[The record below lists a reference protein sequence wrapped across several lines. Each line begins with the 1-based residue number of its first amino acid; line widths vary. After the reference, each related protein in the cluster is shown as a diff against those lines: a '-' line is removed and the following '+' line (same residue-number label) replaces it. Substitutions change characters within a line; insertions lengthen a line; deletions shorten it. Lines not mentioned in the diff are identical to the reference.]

1 MMSSTTSIE
10 KSVHASQWQGSLK
23 LVNASRA
30 INMAWFHVAEARIR
44 NMLKWW
50 TSIFAFSLGN
60 PVLYLFSVGIGI
72 GALVD
77 ANGGNAALG
86 HVPYLTFLAPALLA
100 SAALQAFQEEMTFP
114 IMEGF
119 EWDKSFFAM
128 NATPIRGRDIVN
140 GIIVSSLVKTVITVG
155 IYELVLLAFG
165 AISFAVALPMFFSAL
180 FTGVAFGSLMMAVTS
195 FIKNDDGFFAIV
207 GRFIIA
213 PMTLFSGTYYPLES
227 MPFYLQWVGWISP
240 LWHGTDLGRV
250 ISYGSSQQT
259 WVVFSHWV
267 YLTLWLAVGLFLAYR
282 QVSKRLAA

>member
-1 MMSSTTSIE
+1 MSSTTSIE
-10 KSVHASQWQGSLK
+10 KSIHGSQWQGSLK
-23 LVNASRA
+23 LVNVSRA
-30 INMAWFHVAEARIR
+30 RNLAWLHVAEARIR

-50 TSIFAFSLGN
+50 TSIAAFSLGN

-77 ANGGNAALG
+77 ANGGNSQLG
-86 HVPYLTFLAPALLA
+86 NVSYLTFLAPALLA
-100 SAALQAFQEEMTFP
+100 SAALQSFQEEMSFP

-128 NATPIRGRDIVN
+128 NATPITGRDIVN
-140 GIIVSSLVKTVITVG
+140 GLITSSLFKTMITVG
-155 IYELVLLAFG
+155 IYEGVLLGFG
-165 AISFAVALPMFFSAL
+165 AISLEVALPMFLSAL
-180 FTGVAFGSLMMAVTS
+180 LAGIAFGSVMMAVTS

-207 GRFIIA
+207 GRFIVA
-213 PMTLFSGTYYPLES
+213 PMIMFSGTYYPLVS

-250 ISYGSSQQT
+250 ISYGSPQQG
-259 WVVFSHWV
+259 WIVASHWV
-267 YLTLWLAVGLFLAYR
+267 YLALWVVVGLGLAYR

>member
-1 MMSSTTSIE
+1 MSSTTSIE
-10 KSVHASQWQGSLK
+10 KSVHGSQWQGSLK
-23 LVNASRA
+23 LVNVSRA
-30 INMAWFHVAEARIR
+30 RNLAWLHVAEARIR

-50 TSIFAFSLGN
+50 TSIAAFSLGN

-77 ANGGNAALG
+77 ANGGNSQLG
-86 HVPYLTFLAPALLA
+86 NVSYLTFLAPALLA
-100 SAALQAFQEEMTFP
+100 SAALQSFQEEMSFP

-128 NATPIRGRDIVN
+128 NATPITGRDIVN
-140 GIIVSSLVKTVITVG
+140 GLITSSLFKTMITVG
-155 IYELVLLAFG
+155 IYEGVLLGFG
-165 AISFAVALPMFFSAL
+165 AIGLEVALPMFLSAL
-180 FTGVAFGSLMMAVTS
+180 LAGIAFGSVMMAVTS

-207 GRFIIA
+207 GRFIVA
-213 PMTLFSGTYYPLES
+213 PMIMFSGTYYPLDS

-250 ISYGSSQQT
+250 ISYGSPQQG
-259 WVVFSHWV
+259 WIVASHWV
-267 YLTLWLAVGLFLAYR
+267 YLALWVVVGLGLAYR

>member
-1 MMSSTTSIE
+1 MSSTTSIE
-10 KSVHASQWQGSLK
+10 KSVHGSQWQGSLK
-23 LVNASRA
+23 LVNVSRA
-30 INMAWFHVAEARIR
+30 RNLAWLHVAEARIR

-50 TSIFAFSLGN
+50 TSIAAFSLGN

-77 ANGGNAALG
+77 ANGGNSQLG
-86 HVPYLTFLAPALLA
+86 NVSYLTFLAPALLA
-100 SAALQAFQEEMTFP
+100 SAALQSFQEEMSFP

-128 NATPIRGRDIVN
+128 NATPITGRDIVN
-140 GIIVSSLVKTVITVG
+140 GLITSSLFKTMITVG
-155 IYELVLLAFG
+155 IYEGVLLGFG
-165 AISFAVALPMFFSAL
+165 AISLEVALPMFLSAL
-180 FTGVAFGSLMMAVTS
+180 LAGIAFGSVMMAVTS

-207 GRFIIA
+207 GRFIVA
-213 PMTLFSGTYYPLES
+213 PMIMFSGTYYPLDS

-250 ISYGSSQQT
+250 ISYGSPQQG
-259 WVVFSHWV
+259 WIVASHWV
-267 YLTLWLAVGLFLAYR
+267 YLALWVVVGLGLAYR

>member
-1 MMSSTTSIE
+1 MSSTTSIE
-10 KSVHASQWQGSLK
+10 KSVHGSQWQGSLK
-23 LVNASRA
+23 LVNVSRA
-30 INMAWFHVAEARIR
+30 RNLAWLHVAEARIR

-50 TSIFAFSLGN
+50 TSIAAFSLGN

-77 ANGGNAALG
+77 ANGGNSQLG
-86 HVPYLTFLAPALLA
+86 NVSYLTFLAPALLA
-100 SAALQAFQEEMTFP
+100 SAALQSFQEEMSFP

-128 NATPIRGRDIVN
+128 NATPITGRDIVN
-140 GIIVSSLVKTVITVG
+140 GLITSSLFKTMITVG
-155 IYELVLLAFG
+155 IYEGVLLGFG
-165 AISFAVALPMFFSAL
+165 AISLEVALPMFLSAL
-180 FTGVAFGSLMMAVTS
+180 LAGIAFGSVMMAVTS

-207 GRFIIA
+207 GRFIVA
-213 PMTLFSGTYYPLES
+213 PMVMFSGTYYPLDS

-250 ISYGSSQQT
+250 ISYGSPQLG
-259 WVVFSHWV
+259 WIVASHWV
-267 YLTLWLAVGLFLAYR
+267 YLALWVVVGLGLAYR

>member
-1 MMSSTTSIE
+1 MSSTTSIE
-10 KSVHASQWQGSLK
+10 KSVHGSQWQGSLK
-23 LVNASRA
+23 LVNVSRA
-30 INMAWFHVAEARIR
+30 RNLAWLHVAEARIR

-50 TSIFAFSLGN
+50 TSIAAFSLGN

-77 ANGGNAALG
+77 ANGGNSQLG
-86 HVPYLTFLAPALLA
+86 NVSYLTFLAPALLA
-100 SAALQAFQEEMTFP
+100 SAALQSFQEEMSFP

-128 NATPIRGRDIVN
+128 NATPITGRDIVN
-140 GIIVSSLVKTVITVG
+140 GLITSSLFKTMITVG
-155 IYELVLLAFG
+155 IYEGVLLGFG
-165 AISFAVALPMFFSAL
+165 AISLEVALPMFLSAL
-180 FTGVAFGSLMMAVTS
+180 LAGIAFGSVMMAVTS

-207 GRFIIA
+207 GRFIVA
-213 PMTLFSGTYYPLES
+213 PMVMFSGTYYPLDS

-250 ISYGSSQQT
+250 ISYGSPQQG
-259 WVVFSHWV
+259 WIVASHWV
-267 YLTLWLAVGLFLAYR
+267 YLALWVVVGLGLAYR

>member
-1 MMSSTTSIE
+1 MSSTTSIE

-259 WVVFSHWV
+259 WVVFSHWL
-267 YLTLWLAVGLFLAYR
+267 YLTLWIAVGLFLAYR